1 MKRVSICPV
10 FCVYQWAV
18 VSCWSVVRADKDRL
32 TYGRTGRREQEGA
45 QHAEGGKRGDM
56 TGGYKGRGRRRNVS
70 RQGRKQEGTK
80 RKEMKKG
87 KTGPH

>member
-1 MKRVSICPV
+1 M
-10 FCVYQWAV
+10 
-18 VSCWSVVRADKDRL
+18 RADKDRL

-56 TGGYKGRGRRRNVS
+56 TGGYEGRGRGRNS
-70 RQGRKQEGTK
+70 QGRKQERTK

-87 KTGPH
+87 KKKKKDLTDDAFVTLDE